1 MAKPEPLPRV
11 VEEPKAKNSK
21 PQPRAPGAFAPRGTA
36 GEAPNGQPVDR
47 EKAGKAGAQDSDS
60 EPVLLPTTEELIQE
74 PSLLE
79 VLGDELRI
87 KYRLPEDD
95 PTFALIKVFSECECR
110 ELTRQQAYEHF
121 AHEMLSEAKRVL
133 HSAAELSAS
142 IRIVFER
149 LNALDISMSEVQECV
164 ERFEEFAG
172 SVEKENLMRLKAM
185 AGMQNKLETLVC
197 AGLEKNFWSKML
209 TRLMLAIAVLAGV
222 LMGAGGVVVLLRLAR

>member
-11 VEEPKAKNSK
+11 VEETKAKRERNEST
-21 PQPRAPGAFAPRGTA
+21 APGAFAPRRTGGGA
-36 GEAPNGQPVDR
+36 VHPVGP
-47 EKAGKAGAQDSDS
+47 EKTSQAVAQDSDS
-60 EPVLLPTTEELIQE
+60 DPVLLATTEELIQE

-110 ELTRQQAYEHF
+110 ELKRQQAFEHF

-133 HSAAELSAS
+133 DSSAELSAS

-149 LNALDISMSEVQECV
+149 LGALDISMSEVQECV

-172 SVEKENLMRLKAM
+172 SVEKENTMRLKAM
-185 AGMQNKLETLVC
+185 AGMQNKLESLVC

-209 TRLMLAIAVLAGV
+209 NRLMLAIAVLAGV
-222 LMGAGGVVVLLRLAR
+222 LMGGGGVVVLLRLAQ

>member
-11 VEEPKAKNSK
+11 VEEPKAKHEK
-21 PQPRAPGAFAPRGTA
+21 PQLTAPGAFAPRRTA
-36 GEAPNGQPVDR
+36 DGAVQPVGH
-47 EKAGKAGAQDSDS
+47 KKTSQAVAQGSDS
-60 EPVLLPTTEELIQE
+60 NPMLLVTTEELIQE

-110 ELTRQQAYEHF
+110 ELKRQQAFEHF
-121 AHEMLSEAKRVL
+121 AHEMLREAKWVL
-133 HSAAELSAS
+133 DSSAELSAS

-172 SVEKENLMRLKAM
+172 SVEKENTMRLKAM

-197 AGLEKNFWSKML
+197 AGLEKNFLSKML
-209 TRLMLAIAVLAGV
+209 NHLMLALAVLAGV
-222 LMGAGGVVVLLRLAR
+222 VMGGGGVVVLLRLAR

>member
-1 MAKPEPLPRV
+1 MAKPEPLPRA
-11 VEEPKAKNSK
+11 VEEPKAKRERD
-21 PQPRAPGAFAPRGTA
+21 QPTARGAFAPRRTA
-36 GEAPNGQPVDR
+36 GGALWAVGPEEAS
-47 EKAGKAGAQDSDS
+47 EAGPQEPDPD
-60 EPVLLPTTEELIQE
+60 PVLASTTEELIQE

-110 ELTRQQAYEHF
+110 ELKRQQAYEHF
-121 AHEMLSEAKRVL
+121 AHGMLSEAKRVL

-172 SVEKENLMRLKAM
+172 SVEKENTLRLKAM

-209 TRLMLAIAVLAGV
+209 NRLMLALAVLAGV
-222 LMGAGGVVVLLRLAR
+222 VMGAGGMVVLLRLAR